1 MKQKWKSD
9 MVKKFLSPIAG
20 LMCAVALLVP
30 TQGRAQEASPAQA
43 NAIEAVTASQQGSL
57 TILRFQLKK
66 PLKDVPGDGFTQAT
80 PARIVLDFPDTG
92 NALGKTVVDVSQGEL
107 RTVNVV
113 ESGNRTRVVFN
124 LKRMVPFQKSV
135 QGNVLTV
142 TLGGDLPGTTASGAA
157 PTQFVAPKDA
167 AARHAVRD
175 IDFRLGKTGEGRI
188 VVDLSDA
195 DTGVDIRTQGQ
206 NIVLEFLK
214 TSLPASLRR
223 KLDVG
228 DFGTPV
234 RVINTF
240 QQGDNVRMVI
250 EPTGL
255 WEHNAY
261 QSDNR
266 FVLEV
271 KAIKEDPNKLVQGT
285 RQGYKGEKLS
295 LNFQNV
301 EVRALLQVIADFTN
315 LNIIASETVGGNITL
330 RLKDVPWDQALDI
343 IMQAKGL
350 DMRKRGNVLWIAPRD
365 ELTTKEKLEFEAKL
379 QVAELEPLRTES
391 FQLNYQKAENFKKI
405 LTDEKQRILSKRGS
419 AVLDPRTNQLFIQ
432 DIPSKLEEIRNLI
445 AKVDVAARQVLI
457 EARIV
462 EADDKFSKNLGAKLG
477 FTDLAQNSTTAGW
490 GAGTRTRAA
499 VTGNYLG
506 VGEQTGQATV
516 TDQSY
521 IPNTQFVSLPA
532 GSINGATPG
541 SFAISL
547 FKQGAL
553 KFLNLE
559 ISALEADGRGKIIS
573 SPRVVTAD
581 NVEALIEQG
590 EEIPYQQATSS
601 GATSISF
608 KKAVLSLKVKP
619 QITPEGNVVL
629 TVEVNK
635 DSRGEL
641 AGGIPAIN
649 TKKVQTEVM
658 VENGGTVV
666 IGGIYQQTERD
677 QVTKVPLLGDIPVF
691 GNLFKNKS
699 KQDDKTELLIF
710 LTPKVLNDK
719 LTGTQQ

>member
-1 MKQKWKSD
+1 MNKL
-9 MVKKFLSPIAG
+9 FGPLCG
-20 LMCAVALLVP
+20 LIFGAMLLVP
-30 TQGRAQEASPAQA
+30 FAVRAEEQA
-43 NAIEAVTASQQGSL
+43 NAIESVTATQQGSL
-57 TILRFQLKK
+57 TILRFQLKE
-66 PLKDVPGDGFTQAT
+66 PLKEVPGDGFTQAA
-80 PARIVLDFPDTG
+80 PARIVLDFPDTSNG
-92 NALGKTVVDVSQGEL
+92 LGKSMVDVSQGEL
-107 RTVNVV
+107 RTINVV
-113 ESGNRTRVVFN
+113 EAGNRTRVVFN
-124 LKRMVPFQKSV
+124 LKRMVSFQKSV
-135 QGNVLTV
+135 QGNVLIV
-142 TLGGDLPGTTASGAA
+142 TLGGEPAVASANT
-157 PTQFVAPKDA
+157 TQFAPAKPSSA
-167 AARHAVRD
+167 AHEVRD
-175 IDFRLGKTGEGRI
+175 IDFRTGKGGEGRV

-206 NIVLEFLK
+206 NIVLEFVK
-214 TSLPASLRR
+214 TKLPDALRR

-365 ELTTKEKLEFEAKL
+365 ELTTKEKLEFEAK
-379 QVAELEPLRTES
+379 QQISELEPLRTES
-391 FQLNYQKAENFKKI
+391 FQLNYQKAENFQKI

-419 AVLDPRTNQLFIQ
+419 AVIDPRTNQLFVQ
-432 DIPSKLEEIRNLI
+432 DIPSKLEEMRNLL
-445 AKVDVAARQVLI
+445 AKIDVAARQVLI

-462 EADDKFSKNLGAKLG
+462 EADDKFSRNLGAKLG
-477 FTDLAQNSTTAGW
+477 FTDLSQNSTTAGW
-490 GAGTRTRAA
+490 GGRNRVS

-506 VGEQTGQATV
+506 VGEQNGQATV
-516 TDQSY
+516 TSGSY
-521 IPNTQFVSLPA
+521 IPDTQFVSLPA
-532 GSINGATPG
+532 GAINGATPG

-547 FKQGAL
+547 FRQGAL

-590 EEIPYQQATSS
+590 EEIPYLQASSS
-601 GATSISF
+601 GATNIAF

-629 TVEVNK
+629 SVEVNK

-641 AGGIPAIN
+641 AGGVPAIN

-666 IGGIYQQTERD
+666 IGGIYQQTERND
-677 QVTKVPLLGDIPVF
+677 VTKVPLLGDIPVL
-691 GNLFKNKS
+691 GNLFKTKS
-699 KQDDKTELLIF
+699 RQDDKTELLIF
-710 LTPKVLNDK
+710 LTPKVLNEK
-719 LTGTQQ
+719 LTATQQ